1 MASSVNIAFITP
13 RIQGLTH
20 NIDTDRQRRAI
31 SLLASNKVS
40 DFVGGTN

>member
-1 MASSVNIAFITP
+1 MTSSINIAFITA
-13 RIQGLTH
+13 RIQGLTR
-20 NIDTDRQRRAI
+20 NIDIAVQKRAI